1 MVFLPARHGNELR
14 AVVTRAPLHA
24 HFLPGTGKTLV
35 VSFAGVGNSRSAPQP
50 PEFRA
55 IASQGGENPVLFIA
69 DTARSWLNAPGL
81 IEAVALTIE
90 RAQAETG
97 AERLVG
103 IGNSMGGFMALEMT
117 RHLPFDTVCAIS
129 PQVSVHPDHV
139 PEEHRWRF
147 LRNRI
152 GGYRVPTLG
161 AHMPRAPRIFALHAD
176 HPDEMIHARR
186 FPIAPNIAHF
196 LLPGYH
202 HGMARQLKSERH
214 LRALVSHAIRGQK
227 RKFALRVKS
236 AGGRFIQ
243 REDRNLPSATA
254 A

>member
-1 MVFLPARHGNELR
+1 MVFLPARQGHELR

-24 HFLPGTGKTLV
+24 HFQPGTGKTLV
-35 VSFAGVGNSRSAPQP
+35 VSFAGVGHSRTAPQP

-55 IASQGGENPVLFIA
+55 IASQRGENPVLFIA
-69 DTARSWLNAPGL
+69 DSARSWLNAPGL
-81 IEAVALTIE
+81 IGAISLTIE
-90 RAQAETG
+90 RTQAETG

-117 RHLPFDTVCAIS
+117 RHLPFDVVCAIS

-152 GGYRVPTLG
+152 GNYRVPKLG
-161 AHMPRAPRIFALHAD
+161 KHLPHDPQIFALHAD

-196 LLPGYH
+196 LLPGYD
-202 HGMARQLKSERH
+202 HGMARQLKSEGH
-214 LRALVSHAIRGQK
+214 LRALVGHAIRGHK
-227 RKFALRVKS
+227 RKFALRVKA

-243 REDRNLPSATA
+243 REDRNPASSQA